1 MPAPTLTNVTL
12 DEAVQRA
19 RDLVPVLRERV
30 QRGEEARIMLPE
42 TVADL
47 HRTGV
52 LRVLQP
58 KRWGGMELD
67 FVACFDVCYELGRGC
82 ASTAW
87 TGANLLIHHWMLGL
101 YDEQAQ
107 AEVWADDPEA
117 FIASGVAV
125 AQGEARAVDGG
136 YVLSGRWNFSSGVTV
151 SDWNM
156 LAATV
161 RAGDEIVDY
170 RLCLLHK
177 SQYEVV
183 DDWQVLGMRSTGS
196 MTVVAKDVFVPEH
209 RALCYY
215 HTRGGSDHPGARTNP
230 GPLYR
235 VALSM
240 LSGHVIAS
248 AVIGNA
254 QAALELTIEAVKQR
268 NAGARLNDLHAAQAR
283 IGSAGAKIEAARHLF
298 RADMIEG
305 QAIANAGAIPSQE
318 RKLRAKRNCSLG
330 IALCTEAV
338 DTLYALAG
346 AHGLY
351 DGFPIQRIFRDAHA
365 GASHVQFRDDINYP
379 TWGLVALGGEVA
391 NNLL

>member
-1 MPAPTLTNVTL
+1 MLT
-12 DEAVQRA
+12 
-19 RDLVPVLRERV
+19 
-30 QRGEEARIMLPE
+30 
-42 TVADL
+42 
-47 HRTGV
+47 
-52 LRVLQP
+52 
-58 KRWGGMELD
+58 
-67 FVACFDVCYELGRGC
+67 
-82 ASTAW
+82 
-87 TGANLLIHHWMLGL
+87 
-101 YDEQAQ
+101 
-107 AEVWADDPEA
+107 
-117 FIASGVAV
+117 
-125 AQGEARAVDGG
+125 
-136 YVLSGRWNFSSGVTV
+136 GRWNFSSGVTV

-161 RAGDEIVDY
+161 REGGEVVDY

-196 MTVVAKDVFVPEH
+196 MTVAAKDVFVPEH

-215 HTRGGSDHPGARTNP
+215 HSRGGGDHPGAATNP

-248 AVIGNA
+248 AVAGNA
-254 QAALELTIEAVKQR
+254 QAALELTVEAVKRR
-268 NAGARLNDLHAAQAR
+268 NAGVSVSGLHAAQTR
-283 IGSAGAKIEAARHLF
+283 IGSAGARIEAARHLF

-305 QAIANAGAIPSQE
+305 QEIARAGEVPSQE

-351 DGFPIQRIFRDAHA
+351 DAFPMQRIFRDAHA

-379 TWGLVALGGEVA
+379 TWGLLALGGEVA